1 MRKLLLLLV
10 LAVLPG
16 LAAVPEA
23 APDVALT
30 DAAGQPVKL
39 SSLVHEKPVCL
50 VWWCSTCPSCRTVD
64 KGLDA
69 LVGRGGNVYVVCASA
84 GESPQTV
91 ESFMKE
97 KSHRFPVLFDQRWA
111 LTQPFGVKATTT
123 ALILDKD
130 LRVQYFG
137 RFQEDQK
144 SYAKDALDQLAQG
157 QPVAIPRTQQYGCT
171 IPKP

>member
-1 MRKLLLLLV
+1 MRRLLCLLAL
-10 LAVLPG
+10 LVLPG

-39 SSLVHEKPVCL
+39 SSLVQEKPVCL

-69 LVGRGGNVYVVCASA
+69 LAAKGSNVYVVCASA
-84 GESPQTV
+84 GETPQTV

-97 KSHRFPVLFDQRWA
+97 KSHRFKVLFDQHWA
-111 LTQPFGVKATTT
+111 LTQPFEVKATTT
-123 ALILDKD
+123 TLILDKD
-130 LRVQYFG
+130 LHVQYFG

-144 SYAKDALDQLAQG
+144 SYARDALDQLAQG
-157 QPVAIPRTQQYGCT
+157 QPVALPRTQQYGCK